1 MLSASSKGMSRT
13 FLTPRALAAALR
25 LTLRSPGTMSRTYS
39 FLLVLETRFLVI
51 LWRSMPVAAEASA
64 VWTVSFF
71 EMNLC
76 QTPCSF
82 R

>member
-1 MLSASSKGMSRT
+1 MSLT
-13 FLTPRALAAALR
+13 FLTPRALAASLR
-25 LTLRSPGTMSRTYS
+25 LTLLSPGTISRTNS

-51 LWRSMPVAAEASA
+51 LWRSMPVAVEASA

-71 EMNLC
+71 EINLC
-76 QTPCSF
+76 QTPCSL

>member
-13 FLTPRALAAALR
+13 FLTPRALAASLR
-25 LTLRSPGTMSRTYS
+25 LTLRSPGTISRTYS
-39 FLLVLETRFLVI
+39 LLVLEMRFLVI
-51 LWRSMPVAAEASA
+51 LWRSMPVAAEASE

>member
-1 MLSASSKGMSRT
+1 MSLT
-13 FLTPRALAAALR
+13 FLTPRALAASLR
-25 LTLRSPGTMSRTYS
+25 LTLLSPGTISRTNS
-39 FLLVLETRFLVI
+39 FLLVLETRFFVI

-71 EMNLC
+71 EINLC
-76 QTPCSF
+76 QTPCSL